1 MFPERNLSW
10 NFQLAVMQ
18 WKREIPKDSAEARNL
33 IRSKTF
39 AQTLSRYQP
48 GCQDGDLTLSF
59 QRSNCSRRSLA
70 FALLHP
76 ETIRRDNNIDNAI
89 NTSMHIDNLC
99 LRLLCFSG
107 QFCWRESTADVNT
120 LCSQPTGR
128 GHGRLIQ
135 NIWKQP
141 TCEYSLFKRHTPCL
155 MWRQAIKLGHTNT
168 EIERMNC
175 FFKNILSELKE
186 DKVHMMFSVDIL
198 SSWKHWFLN
207 CICFCMCCLFTWWRT
222 EYNSNVV
229 FLAHEFEERN
239 LHSRTKYPL
248 TINSSVSSI
257 CVCCTLRGH
266 YSSCSSLQ
274 LALWHPHPNSL
285 HHIIAQHIII

>member
-1 MFPERNLSW
+1 MDVSRKKPFLEFSVLCYAMRERDTQIQCWGKKLDKKQDICTDTES
-10 NFQLAVMQ
+10 
-18 WKREIPKDSAEARNL
+18 IPAWVSRW
-33 IRSKTF
+33 RSH
-39 AQTLSRYQP
+39 
-48 GCQDGDLTLSF
+48 
-59 QRSNCSRRSLA
+59 SLLPKVELFHA
-70 FALLHP
+70 FLGFALLHP

-155 MWRQAIKLGHTNT
+155 MWIQAIKLGHTNT

-175 FFKNILSELKE
+175 FFLNILSELKE
-186 DKVHMMFSVDIL
+186 DKAHMMFSVDIL

-207 CICFCMCCLFTWWRT
+207 CICFYMCCLFTWWRT

-229 FLAHEFEERN
+229 FLAHEF
-239 LHSRTKYPL
+239 
-248 TINSSVSSI
+248 
-257 CVCCTLRGH
+257 
-266 YSSCSSLQ
+266 
-274 LALWHPHPNSL
+274 
-285 HHIIAQHIII
+285 